1 MKDTNKTKKQ
11 LIKELG
17 ELKKR
22 ITELEKAEREWKKAE
37 EELQESNE
45 LKSLLMESFP
55 NKIFLKD
62 TASVYVFCNSY
73 YAMDLGISPEEIRGK
88 TDYDFFPRD
97 LADKYR
103 SDDQRIMA
111 SGQLEQIKE
120 NYRIGDEE
128 HTVLTVKV
136 PVRDVDGSVIG
147 ILGIF
152 TDITERKRAEKVQT
166 AIFRISEATPSVQNL
181 EELFHSIHAII
192 SELMPAGNFY
202 IAVYN
207 ESTEKVGF
215 PYFVDKYDKTPAP
228 KKLGRGLTE
237 YVLRTGKPLLAP
249 RKAIEDLAK
258 KGKIE
263 IFGTLPI
270 CWLGVPLKIL
280 EKTIGVLVVQS
291 YTEDVTF
298 GEEEKDI
305 LSFVSEQVAMAI
317 ERKRAEEAR
326 RKSEE
331 QHRKVIENIFKF
343 VPDGLLV
350 FTDKLNLFTKNKTF
364 QDIVKKYS
372 AKLNYTEQE
381 LTEIIIEQVK
391 NRIIN
396 EGYAEIRISKKQ
408 G

>member
-1 MKDTNKTKKQ
+1 MIDKDKTKKQ
-11 LIKELG
+11 LIKES
-17 ELKKR
+17 EKLKKR
-22 ITELEKAEREWKKAE
+22 ITELEKAEREWKKTE
-37 EELQESNE
+37 KELQESNE
-45 LKSLLMESFP
+45 LKQLLMEGFP
-55 NKIFLKD
+55 NKIFFKD

-73 YAMDLGISPEEIRGK
+73 YAVDLGISPEEIRGK

-103 SDDQRIMA
+103 ADDQRIMA
-111 SGQLEQIKE
+111 SNQLEQIEE

-128 HTVLTVKV
+128 RIVLTVKT
-136 PVRDVDGSVIG
+136 PLRDANGSVIG

-152 TDITERKRAEKVQT
+152 TDITERKCAEKVQN
-166 AIFRISEATPSVQNL
+166 AIYRISEATPSVQNL

-192 SELMPAGNFY
+192 SELMPASNFY
-202 IAVYN
+202 IAVYD
-207 ESTEKVGF
+207 EATEKVGF

-228 KKLGRGLTE
+228 KKLGRGITE

-258 KGKIE
+258 KGEIE
-263 IFGTLPI
+263 IFGTLPV

-291 YTEDVTF
+291 YTEDVRF

-305 LSFVSEQVAMAI
+305 LTFVSEQVAMAI
-317 ERKRAEEAR
+317 ERKRAEEQR
-326 RKSEE
+326 RESEE

-350 FTDKLNLFTKNKTF
+350 FTDKLNLFLKNKAF
-364 QDIVKKYS
+364 QDIIQKYS

-396 EGYAEIRISKKQ
+396 KDYTEIRISKKQ